1 MRIKGVFISARDVA
15 AIRVLGVLA
24 APNRAD
30 TGAGTTESVL
40 LSEIEEIPDAPV
52 ETERELL
59 AKLKGLVDSGKVI
72 LTVDRSKLSSLDFP
86 LGSEVDGNIWVYAM
100 ALVSVAIWWRTGM
113 WFGIAAGVTSLIL
126 YQTLGKAYVARRL
139 DRRIRERGLQEMD
152 TWRALWRFG
161 GVILTPA
168 EGGAPCQGPQ
178 GSWFTVAR
186 SGGAKGV

>member
-1 MRIKGVFISARDVA
+1 
-15 AIRVLGVLA
+15 L
-24 APNRAD
+24 
-30 TGAGTTESVL
+30 TQ
-40 LSEIEEIPDAPV
+40 IEEIPDAPP

-59 AKLKGLVDSGKVI
+59 AKLKGLVDSGKVT

-100 ALVSVAIWWRTGM
+100 VIASVLLWWRAGM
-113 WFGIAAGVTSLIL
+113 WYGLAAGAASLLL

-161 GVILTPA
+161 GVILTPT
-168 EGGAPCQGPQ
+168 EGGQPCQGPQ
-178 GSWFTVAR
+178 GSWFAIAR
-186 SGGAKGV
+186 GGGMKGA

>member
-1 MRIKGVFISARDVA
+1 MRDVA
-15 AIRVLGVLA
+15 AARPSGVLA

-30 TGAGTTESVL
+30 TTESVL
-40 LSEIEEIPDAPV
+40 LSEIEQSPDAPV

-59 AKLKGLVDSGKVI
+59 AKLKALVDSGTVL
-72 LTVDRSKLSSLDFP
+72 LTVDRTKLSSLDFP

-100 ALVSVAIWWRTGM
+100 AAASVAIWWRAGM
-113 WFGIAAGVTSLIL
+113 WFGIAAGIVSLIL

-178 GSWFTVAR
+178 GSWFAVAR
-186 SGGAKGV
+186 NGGTKGV